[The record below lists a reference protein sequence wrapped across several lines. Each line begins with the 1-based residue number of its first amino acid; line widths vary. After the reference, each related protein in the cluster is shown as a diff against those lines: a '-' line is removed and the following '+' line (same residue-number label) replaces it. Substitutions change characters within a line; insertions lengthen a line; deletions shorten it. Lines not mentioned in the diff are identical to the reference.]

1 MEMEIVNLNDE
12 KNATEWNEIIN
23 KLNKK
28 VKSLKKQLNEI
39 NNINIIDNAIDE
51 SDIDIKNNKSKLTS
65 KQAMKRGD

>member
-28 VKSLKKQLNEI
+28 VKSLKKQL
-39 NNINIIDNAIDE
+39 
-51 SDIDIKNNKSKLTS
+51 
-65 KQAMKRGD
+65 MK

>member
-1 MEMEIVNLNDE
+1 MEIVNFFDE

-51 SDIDIKNNKSKLTS
+51 SDIDAKNNKSKLTS